1 MDESAPNPNRCLEI
15 AHVLFMDVVAY
26 STLHMDRQ
34 QQLLHNLQEAVRS
47 TPTFARAQAEEQLI
61 RLPTGDGMALVF
73 FHDPE
78 APVRCAVELAKILRD
93 SPDIKLR
100 MGIHTGPVY
109 RVADINANRN
119 VAGGG
124 INTAQRVMDC
134 GDAGHILV
142 SKAMVDVLGQLE
154 CWDCSLYDLGEA
166 EAKHGV
172 RVHIFNLFTGD
183 LGNPKVPNKI
193 RTARAAQ
200 KSGIVNNKRTKR
212 SPASSDE
219 LPQSSSKASASSGTP
234 QTSSSTHAV
243 QNQLPETE
251 ISGAG
256 GSSFRY
262 EVEHS
267 AGKWSPNKVT
277 AIKLHGRPV
286 SENTEE
292 IRNLINT
299 LLARGGRIVID
310 LSDLSYLDSSGL
322 GTLVGLKV
330 SAINQG
336 LCILQFVNMTPRVVE
351 LLSRTGLGQL
361 LSA

>member
-1 MDESAPNPNRCLEI
+1 M
-15 AHVLFMDVVAY
+15 
-26 STLHMDRQ
+26 
-34 QQLLHNLQEAVRS
+34 
-47 TPTFARAQAEEQLI
+47 
-61 RLPTGDGMALVF
+61 
-73 FHDPE
+73 
-78 APVRCAVELAKILRD
+78 ELAKILRD

-166 EAKHGV
+166 EVKHGV

-183 LGNPKVPNKI
+183 LGNPKIPNKV

-200 KSGIVNNKRTKR
+200 KSGIVTNKRTKR
-212 SPASSDE
+212 SPS
-219 LPQSSSKASASSGTP
+219 SSGTP

-251 ISGAG
+251 IGRAG

-267 AGKWSPNKVT
+267 ASQWSPNKVT
-277 AIKLHGRPV
+277 TIKFHGRLV

-299 LLARGGRIVID
+299 LLAHGGRIIIN

-336 LCILQFVNMTPRVVE
+336 FCILQFVNIPPRVVE
-351 LLSRTGLGQL
+351 LLTRTGTGQL
-361 LSA
+361 LTS